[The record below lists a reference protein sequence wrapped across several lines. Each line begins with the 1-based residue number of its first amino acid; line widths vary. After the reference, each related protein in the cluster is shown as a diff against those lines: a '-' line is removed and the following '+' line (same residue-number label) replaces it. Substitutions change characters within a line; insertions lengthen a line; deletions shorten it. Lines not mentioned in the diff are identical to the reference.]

1 MIGSIGTA
9 LRGRA
14 ELALAVAAAVP
25 PVLRGGLLPPPH
37 QLPRTVLALARNGG
51 TLALLAELAAVR
63 FPDRPAVIDEFGEIS
78 FAELHRRVV
87 AIAGAMHEAWHIG
100 PGSAVA
106 VLARN
111 HRHFPE
117 AVLAASRLGAELV
130 LLNTEL
136 ATDQLARILARH
148 RPELLVADAELVE
161 ALPTSA
167 YPGPRVLALG
177 PGEGVTLDALA
188 GSGLA
193 APRGRLQGP
202 ITMLTS
208 GTTGLAKSAPRQTGI
223 AAGLSMAGALPVL
236 ALETTDVIYAAPP
249 FFHFYGFGMLTA
261 GLALGATV
269 VTRRSFDPS
278 QVLEAVEQ
286 HRVTVLPGVP
296 TMHQR
301 LLDLP
306 GADRYDTSSV
316 RLVLTGAAPVSP
328 TLSRRLQ
335 ERYGPVLV
343 NAYGATELGVLTLAA
358 PEDLR
363 ECPETVGRA
372 LPGVSLRILRP
383 DRTQAP
389 PGEVGELFA
398 RGPMMFAG
406 YTGGT
411 ERKEEVDGHLSTGD
425 LARLDD
431 RGRLFV
437 VGRADD
443 MIVSGGENIFTNEV
457 EDVLA
462 GHPDVA
468 DAAVVGVPDEDLGS
482 RMRAYL
488 VLRAGATIT
497 LDEVKD
503 YVRARLERYKVP
515 RELVLL
521 DELPRNATGKILHA
535 RLRVPVSD
543 LCGYRHTNHSQ
554 GR

>member
-1 MIGSIGTA
+1 MIGSIGAA

-37 QLPRTVLALARNGG
+37 RLPRTVLALARNGG
-51 TLALLAELAAVR
+51 TLALLAELAAAR

-117 AVLAASRLGAELV
+117 SVLAASRLGAELV

-136 ATDQLARILARH
+136 APDQLARILARH
-148 RPELLVADAELVE
+148 RPELLVADAGGVE
-161 ALPTSA
+161 ALPSSA
-167 YPGPRVLALG
+167 HAGPKVIALG
-177 PGEGVTLDALA
+177 PGEGDAPDPRAGVTLDALA
-188 GSGLA
+188 GSGLD

-249 FFHFYGFGMLTA
+249 FFHFYGCGMLTA

-278 QVLEAVEQ
+278 QVLQAVER

-301 LLDLP
+301 MLDLP

-328 TLSRRLQ
+328 ALSRHLQ

-425 LARLDD
+425 LARLDG

-488 VLRAGATIT
+488 VPRDGATIT

-535 RLRVPVSD
+535 RLRE
-543 LCGYRHTNHSQ
+543 RW
-554 GR
+554 